1 MTDHSHLDSKY
12 FIDNYVFNCPFCNR
26 NNVSYSLD
34 RSLGFDWSNNKKCY
48 VYFAQCTSCDKK
60 SMSLSFEEI
69 ELNHQHSGRFRFDS
83 TIGDNID
90 EKFFYSV
97 PTSFFTLDTRIP
109 KSLRELFSEAE
120 GCLKSN
126 YLTGAS
132 VCARKLIY
140 ELAIIEGAVGDN
152 YDERIK
158 SLKKKRQDVE
168 EEYFD
173 TLLTIQ
179 QLTSHKVHEE
189 SYDGWQSKHL
199 KLMLSSIN
207 EILGMM
213 YVIPALRDEKRKA
226 ILQLKEDLVGKSA

>member
-12 FIDNYVFNCPFCNR
+12 FIDNHVFNCPFCNR
-26 NNVSYSLD
+26 NNVSYYLD
-34 RSLGFDWSNNKKCY
+34 RSLEFDWSNNKKCY
-48 VYFAQCTSCDKK
+48 VHFARCTSCEKK
-60 SMSLSFEEI
+60 SMNLSFDEI
-69 ELNHQHSGRFRFDS
+69 NLNHMFASSYRFYS
-83 TIGDNID
+83 EIGENID

-109 KSLRELFSEAE
+109 KILRELFSEAE

-140 ELAIIEGAVGDN
+140 ELAIIEGAVADN

-158 SLKKKRQDVE
+158 SLKQIRQDVE
-168 EEYFD
+168 GEYFD

-179 QLTSHKVHEE
+179 QLTSDKVHEE

-199 KLMLSSIN
+199 KLMLSAIN

-226 ILQLKEDLVGKSA
+226 ILQLKDDLVGKSA